1 MKDWSKNDLE
11 RSRVKLTGIGVSP
24 GIVIGKAYIFASER
38 FSIPKIHIDSAKI
51 EREITRFREAL
62 TGTTGEIQELKKK
75 VTSEIGD
82 EHAHIL
88 DAHLLVLEDTLL
100 IEKTIEKARKEK
112 LNIDYV
118 FSEVLEEL
126 AGALSRSSDSYLRGR
141 ASDVR
146 DVGKRVLRNLLGK
159 EERALRDIGEEVIVV
174 AYDLSPADTAG
185 MHREKVIGFVTDV
198 GSRTSHTA
206 IMARSLE
213 IPAVVGLE
221 DISHRVASGDRLVVD
236 GTAGVV
242 IVNPDREIL
251 KSYEEK
257 RIRFEV
263 RERKLRGLSGFP
275 AQTLDGRVVKL
286 MANIE
291 LKDELPSVLAH
302 GADGIG
308 LYRTEFFY
316 FNRPDLPG
324 EDEQYKAYRYI
335 ARRVAPHP
343 IVIRTVDLGGDKFV
357 SPLEIARE
365 LNPFMG
371 WRGIRFCL
379 EQPEIFKTQ
388 LRAILRAS
396 TEGKLRVM
404 FPLVS
409 TLAELK
415 KAKEFLE
422 EAKKRLR
429 ERGESF
435 DENLEVGVMIE
446 TPSAAM
452 IADIL
457 ADEVDFF
464 SIGTNDLIQY
474 SMAIDRINEKVAYLY
489 RPAHP
494 GVLRLIKRVVD
505 AGHSKGIRVDMCGEM
520 AGEAQFAIVL
530 LGLGLDGFSMSPV
543 AIPVIKTIIR
553 SVTLSDAREAA
564 SDVLKL
570 STADEVEKVLSKINA
585 GGVV

>member
-1 MKDWSKNDLE
+1 MKFN
-11 RSRVKLTGIGVSP
+11 GIGVSP
-24 GIVIGKAYIFASER
+24 GIVSGKAYVFAGER
-38 FSIPKIHIDSAKI
+38 FSIPRIRIDSSRV
-51 EREITRFREAL
+51 EEEIIRFKEAIARTR
-62 TGTTGEIQELKKK
+62 GEIKELQKK
-75 VTSEIGD
+75 VASEIG
-82 EHAHIL
+82 EEPARIL
-88 DAHLLVLEDTLL
+88 DAHVLVLEDTLL
-100 IEKTIEKARKEK
+100 IEKTVERVRRGK

-118 FSEVLEEL
+118 FSGVLEEL
-126 AGALSRSSDSYLRGR
+126 AGALSKSSDSYLRGR

-146 DVGKRVLRNLLGK
+146 DVGRRVLKNLLGK
-159 EERALRDIGEEVIVV
+159 EEKALEALDEEVIVV

-185 MHREKVIGFVTDV
+185 MHKEKVIGFVTDV

-221 DISHRVASGDRLVVD
+221 DISHRVVSGDTLIVD
-236 GTAGVV
+236 GTGGVV
-242 IVNPDREIL
+242 IVNPKRETF
-251 KSYEEK
+251 KSYDQQ
-257 RIRFEV
+257 RIRFEARGSEL
-263 RERKLRGLSGFP
+263 RELSKFP
-275 AQTLDGRVVKL
+275 AQTVDGHVVRL

-291 LKDELPSVLAH
+291 LKDELRSVLAH

-316 FNRPDLPG
+316 LNRQDLPG
-324 EDEQYKAYRYI
+324 EDEQYEAYRYI
-335 ARRVAPHP
+335 AKRIAPHP
-343 IVIRTVDLGGDKFV
+343 LVIRTVDLGGDKFV
-357 SPLEIARE
+357 SRLEIAHE

-371 WRGIRFCL
+371 CRGIRFCL
-379 EQPEIFKTQ
+379 EQPELFKTQ

-409 TLAELK
+409 TVTELR
-415 KAKEFLE
+415 KAKELLE
-422 EAKKRLR
+422 QAKKGLR
-429 ERGESF
+429 KKGESF
-435 DENLEVGVMIE
+435 DENLEIGVMIE

-457 ADEVDFF
+457 AGEVNFF

-474 SMAIDRINEKVAYLY
+474 SLAIDRINEKVAYLY
-489 RPAHP
+489 RPSHP

-505 AGHSKGIRVDMCGEM
+505 AGHSKGIRIDMCGEM

-543 AIPVIKTIIR
+543 AIPTIKRIIR
-553 SVTLSDAREAA
+553 SVILRDARELA

-570 STADEVEKVLSKINA
+570 STANEVEKVLSKANM
-585 GGVV
+585 GGRL

>member
-1 MKDWSKNDLE
+1 MKFN
-11 RSRVKLTGIGVSP
+11 GIGVSP
-24 GIVIGKAYIFASER
+24 GIVSGKAYVFAGER
-38 FSIPKIHIDSAKI
+38 FSIPRIRIDSSRV
-51 EREITRFREAL
+51 EEEIIRFKEAIARTR
-62 TGTTGEIQELKKK
+62 GEIKELQKK
-75 VTSEIGD
+75 VASEIG
-82 EHAHIL
+82 EEPARIL
-88 DAHLLVLEDTLL
+88 DAHVLVLEDTLL
-100 IEKTIEKARKEK
+100 IEKTVERVRRGK

-118 FSEVLEEL
+118 FSGVLEEL
-126 AGALSRSSDSYLRGR
+126 AGALSKSSDSYLRGR

-146 DVGKRVLRNLLGK
+146 DVGRRVLKNLLGK
-159 EERALRDIGEEVIVV
+159 EEKALEALDEEVIVV

-185 MHREKVIGFVTDV
+185 MHKEKVIGFVTDV

-221 DISHRVASGDRLVVD
+221 DLSHRVVSGDTLIVD
-236 GTAGVV
+236 GTGGVV
-242 IVNPDREIL
+242 IVNPKRETF
-251 KSYEEK
+251 KSYDQQ
-257 RIRFEV
+257 RIRFEARGSEL
-263 RERKLRGLSGFP
+263 RELSKFP
-275 AQTLDGRVVKL
+275 AQTVDGHVVRL

-291 LKDELPSVLAH
+291 LKDELRSVLAH

-316 FNRPDLPG
+316 LNRQDLPG
-324 EDEQYKAYRYI
+324 EDEQYEAYRYI
-335 ARRVAPHP
+335 AKRIAPHP
-343 IVIRTVDLGGDKFV
+343 LVIRTVDLGGDKFV
-357 SPLEIARE
+357 SRLEIARE

-371 WRGIRFCL
+371 CRGIRFCL
-379 EQPEIFKTQ
+379 EQPELFKTQ

-409 TLAELK
+409 TVTELR
-415 KAKEFLE
+415 KAKELLE
-422 EAKKRLR
+422 QAKKGLR
-429 ERGESF
+429 KKGKSF
-435 DENLEVGVMIE
+435 DENLEIGVMIE

-457 ADEVDFF
+457 AGEVNFF

-474 SMAIDRINEKVAYLY
+474 SLAIDRINEKVAYLY
-489 RPAHP
+489 RPSHP

-505 AGHSKGIRVDMCGEM
+505 AGHSKGIRIDMCGEM

-543 AIPVIKTIIR
+543 AIPTIKRIIR
-553 SVTLSDAREAA
+553 SVTLRDARELA

-570 STADEVEKVLSKINA
+570 STADEVEKVLSKANM
-585 GGVV
+585 GGRL

>member
-1 MKDWSKNDLE
+1 M
-11 RSRVKLTGIGVSP
+11 KLTGIGVSP
-24 GIVIGKAYIFASER
+24 GIVIGRAYIFASER
-38 FSIPKIHIDSAKI
+38 FSVPKIHIDSSKI
-51 EREITRFREAL
+51 EHQIIRFEEAL
-62 TGTTGEIQELKKK
+62 ARTMQEIQELRKK
-75 VTSEIGD
+75 VASEIGD

-88 DAHLLVLEDTLL
+88 DAHLLVLEDALL
-100 IEKTIEKARKEK
+100 IERTIKGVRSKK
-112 LNIDYV
+112 LNIGYV

-126 AGALSRSSDSYLRGR
+126 AGALSKSSDSYLRGR

-146 DVGKRVLRNLLGK
+146 DVGRRVLRNLLGK
-159 EERALRDIGEEVIVV
+159 EEKTLKALDEEVIVI

-185 MHREKVIGFVTDV
+185 MHKEKVIGFVTDV

-221 DISHRVASGDRLVVD
+221 DISHRVASGDMLIVD
-236 GTAGVV
+236 GTGGIV
-242 IVNPDREIL
+242 IVNPDKETL
-251 KSYEEK
+251 KRYEEE
-257 RIRFEV
+257 RTRFEV
-263 RERKLRGLSGFP
+263 REKELRELSKLP
-275 AQTLDGRVVKL
+275 AQTLDGHIVRL

-291 LKDELPSVLAH
+291 LKDELRSVLAH
-302 GADGIG
+302 GAEGIG

-316 FNRPDLPG
+316 LNRPDLPG
-324 EDEQYKAYRYI
+324 EDEQYEAYRYI
-335 ARRVAPHP
+335 ARRVAPHSV
-343 IVIRTVDLGGDKFV
+343 VIRTMDLGGDKFV
-357 SPLEIARE
+357 SRLEIAHE

-379 EQPEIFKTQ
+379 AQPEIFKTQ

-396 TEGKLRVM
+396 TEGRLSVM

-409 TLAELK
+409 TVAELK

-422 EAKKRLR
+422 EAKQGLR
-429 ERGESF
+429 KKGQSF

-457 ADEVDFF
+457 ADEVNFF

-494 GVLRLIKRVVD
+494 GVLRLIRRVVD
-505 AGHSKGIRVDMCGEM
+505 AGHDKGIRIDMCGEM
-520 AGEAQFAIVL
+520 AGEAQFAVVL
-530 LGLGLDGFSMSPV
+530 LGLGIDGFSMSPV
-543 AIPVIKTIIR
+543 GIPAIKRIIR
-553 SVTLSDAREAA
+553 SVTLREAREVA

-570 STADEVEKVLSKINA
+570 STADEVEKVLSKIS
-585 GGVV
+585 